1 MTKLLIRTAI
11 VRRTGLGYIYA
22 GDPQKE
28 ANEMPHTIILKY
40 KDGASERGENNY
52 NAHAVC
58 AITKPEPGLVDVS
71 GAGYYTVNSASGVVC
86 STIDKGIQGIRSV
99 AEVGGYAYAVGL
111 RGVIYRLDKP
121 GQWTSLR
128 NNLPETFD
136 GQAIH
141 GSGIDDV
148 YAVGRDGQV
157 WHFDGTQW
165 KQEKVPSSA
174 TLTCVFCVT
183 NDVVYAGGHQGVLL
197 EKKAGI
203 WQIIE
208 TKINDNIWDLAW
220 FNNQL
225 YASTLKHLY
234 YLDKNALSVVDF
246 GKDVPESCYQL
257 STGGGIMWS
266 NGESDLMSFD
276 GTQWTRVLF

>member
-1 MTKLLIRTAI
+1 MTELLIRTAI
-11 VRRTGLGYIYA
+11 VRRPGLGYIYA
-22 GDPQKE
+22 GDPKKE
-28 ANEMPHTIILKY
+28 AAEIPHTIILKY
-40 KDGASERGENNY
+40 KDGATEPGENNY

-58 AITKPEPGLVDVS
+58 AISKPEPALVDVS
-71 GAGYYTVNSASGVVC
+71 GAGYYTVNSASGVKC
-86 STIDKGIQGIRSV
+86 SSIDEGIQGFRSV

-111 RGVIYRLDKP
+111 RGVVYRLDKP
-121 GQWTSLR
+121 GQWIALR

-157 WHFDGTQW
+157 WHFDGAQW
-165 KQEKVPSSA
+165 MQEAVPASA
-174 TLTCVFCVT
+174 TLTCVICVT

-197 EKKAGI
+197 EKKAGA
-203 WQIIE
+203 WHIIE
-208 TKINDNIWDLAW
+208 TKIEDNIWDLAW
-220 FNNQL
+220 FNDRL
-225 YASTLKHLY
+225 YVSTLKHVYHLEN
-234 YLDKNALSVVDF
+234 NALSIVDF
-246 GKDVPESCYQL
+246 GEDVPKSCYQL

-276 GTQWTRVLF
+276 GTKWTRIL